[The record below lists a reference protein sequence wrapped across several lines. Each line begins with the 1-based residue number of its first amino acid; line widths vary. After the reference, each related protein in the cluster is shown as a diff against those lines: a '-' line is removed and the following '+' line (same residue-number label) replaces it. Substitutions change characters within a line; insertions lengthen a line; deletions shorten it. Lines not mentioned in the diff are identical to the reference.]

1 MSESTRRVGSSAQDR
16 ARTAFGEHF
25 GEPPSFMV
33 RSPGRVNL
41 IGDHTDYSEGF
52 VLPIAIDRGLW
63 LAMRPRADRMVR
75 IWAELGDEWAEIDLD
90 RLEIHRGWAAYV
102 EGIAHELI
110 VEGVEL
116 VGFDGALTS
125 DLPAGAGLSS
135 SAALELAAAKA
146 FSVSSGFAWDPRR
159 AAIMGW
165 RVENE
170 WLGLSSGIM
179 DQLICGSGHENHA
192 LLIDCRNLTTR
203 PVAIP
208 TGTDVVVLDT
218 GTRRKLTE
226 SRYNER
232 RLECEAATAA
242 YGKEFL
248 RDLSLNTLTS
258 NPLSDW
264 KLYRR
269 AHHVVSENQRT
280 IDAADALA
288 GDDAALVGSLMVSSH
303 ASLREDYEV
312 SGPELDAMV
321 EAAVAAPG
329 CLGARMTGGGFAGCA
344 VALVESSALEGFI
357 SETTRVY
364 RNRTGLEPSLYVCKA
379 SHGTSVETEE
389 NVT

>member
-1 MSESTRRVGSSAQDR
+1 MSDGLPAEQR
-16 ARTAFGEHF
+16 ARAAFAEHF

-63 LAMRPRADRMVR
+63 LAMRPRIDRKVR
-75 IWAELGDEWAEIDLD
+75 IWAELGDEWADIDLD
-90 RLEIHRGWAAYV
+90 RLEQHHGWAAYI
-102 EGIAHELI
+102 EGMAHELT
-110 VEGVEL
+110 VEGVQL
-116 VGFDGALTS
+116 LGFDGALTS

-146 FSVSSGFAWDPRR
+146 FSVSSGFAWDPER

-179 DQLICGSGHENHA
+179 DQLVCGSGRENHA

-203 PVAIP
+203 PVDIP
-208 TGTDVVVLDT
+208 AGTDVVILDT
-218 GTRRKLTE
+218 GTRRRLTE

-258 NPLSDW
+258 EPLADW

-288 GDDAALVGSLMVSSH
+288 RGDAALVGSLMIASH
-303 ASLREDYEV
+303 ESLRDDFEV

-321 EAAVAAPG
+321 VAALVAPG

-344 VALVESSALEGFI
+344 VALVQSAALDQFI
-357 SETTRVY
+357 ADTTRVY
-364 RNRTGLEPSLYVCKA
+364 RDRTGLEPSLYVCKA
-379 SHGTSVETEE
+379 SDGTSVQTEE
-389 NVT
+389 AAT